1 VLALLEADAE
11 AEPLTAAE
19 TDAVGR
25 TPVGLSVGTL
35 DAVVTSEPLGVA
47 VLPVEAPETCALGT
61 PVTTNVASGAA
72 EVAVVDAPSGAALSL
87 AQPAKT
93 PTVRPNAA
101 LRLRYL
107 DVTVVLTAQVQF

>member
-72 EVAVVDAPSGAALSL
+72 LSL